1 MEKILFRG
9 KDVTNFTP
17 QKRKLGFVFQNYALY
32 PHLSVYSN
40 ITFPLKNDNNWK
52 EKTYIKK
59 VKAQMEIDILYL
71 EDLNVKKEE
80 LDQLK
85 DSFFRWKFIKNELEY
100 QNSFLYAKLSKEL
113 EKSTFRIQTRIS

>member
-1 MEKILFRG
+1 M
-9 KDVTNFTP
+9 
-17 QKRKLGFVFQNYALY
+17 
-32 PHLSVYSN
+32 
-40 ITFPLKNDNNWK
+40 
-52 EKTYIKK
+52 KK

-71 EDLNVKKEE
+71 EDLNVKNEE

-113 EKSTFRIQTRIS
+113 EKKHIQNTN